1 MKRRSRIEITVETRL
16 MVIRRVTNLTH
27 VWCNGCSSP
36 VQWITQE
43 EAAARAGVSTRTIY
57 RWVEAGQ
64 LHVIETEKQALLI
77 CLNSLLTLTYKGEK
91 THVTQHLID
100 RHTHDE

>member
-16 MVIRRVTNLTH
+16 MVIRRGTNLAQ
-27 VWCNGCSSP
+27 VWCNECSSP

-57 RWVEAGQ
+57 CWVEAGL
-64 LHVIETEKQALLI
+64 LHVIETATQALLI
-77 CLNSLLTLTYKGEK
+77 CLNSLLTLTYKGEQK
-91 THVTQHLID
+91 PCHTTHY
-100 RHTHDE
+100 

>member
-1 MKRRSRIEITVETRL
+1 MKRRSRIEITVETSL
-16 MVIRRVTNLTH
+16 MVIRRGTNLGP

-36 VQWITQE
+36 VQWITRE

-57 RWVEAGQ
+57 RWAEASQ
-64 LHVIETEKQALLI
+64 LHVMDTATQARFI

-91 THVTQHLID
+91 NPCHKTPH
-100 RHTHDE
+100 

>member
-16 MVIRRVTNLTH
+16 MVIRRGTNLTH

-36 VQWITQE
+36 VQWITPE

-57 RWVEAGQ
+57 CWVEARQ
-64 LHVIETEKQALLI
+64 LHVIETATQALLI
-77 CLNSLLTLTYKGEK
+77 RRRAVADPVE
-91 THVTQHLID
+91 D
-100 RHTHDE
+100 REDAWCQGVRRLVLG

>member
-16 MVIRRVTNLTH
+16 MVIRRGTNLTH

-43 EAAARAGVSTRTIY
+43 EAAARAGVSTRTIS

-77 CLNSLLTLTYKGEK
+77 CPNSLLTLTYKGEK